1 MPRWLPT
8 GSRERGKV
16 RAERSGQLAE
26 RGPVDVPDHH
36 SGIASGCLF
45 SLRPQAAGRPE
56 TKENLMIRNTTRNV
70 ALALMSAAVLSA
82 CATGGSYVQ
91 SDQYGNPTE
100 QQNRTGRNA
109 LIGTA
114 IGVAAGLLT
123 GDSATERR
131 QHALIGAGIGALSG
145 AAVGQYQDRQERA
158 LRERTANTGI
168 DVQRQGDN
176 IMLNLPDG
184 ITFDFGKATLKP
196 QFYGSLNG
204 VAGTLR
210 DYNQT
215 MIEVVG
221 HTDSI
226 GSDAV
231 NNRLSK
237 ERADSVAQYLIGQG
251 VQSVR
256 IETLGAG
263 KSYPIADNS
272 TDAGRAKNRR
282 VEIRVIPLK
291 Q

>member
-1 MPRWLPT
+1 
-8 GSRERGKV
+8 
-16 RAERSGQLAE
+16 
-26 RGPVDVPDHH
+26 
-36 SGIASGCLF
+36 
-45 SLRPQAAGRPE
+45 
-56 TKENLMIRNTTRNV
+56 MIRNTTRNV

-91 SDQYGNPTE
+91 SDPYGNPTE

-114 IGVAAGLLT
+114 IGVAAGLLS

-168 DVQRQGDN
+168 DVERQGDN

-184 ITFDFGKATLKP
+184 ITFDFGKSALKP

-204 VAGTLR
+204 VADTLR

-263 KSYPIADNS
+263 KAYPIADNS